1 MTQGKRYL
9 LLDAFFVKLEKVF
22 TSRRLSFVSGKKYK
36 SKKDHCSGGKNQR
49 GGRTK
54 MEEGTKG
61 KEGKVVGEKN
71 ILSKRNDVI
80 NQYLSDKKS
89 NFCIMFLVLI
99 KMINN

>member
-1 MTQGKRYL
+1 
-9 LLDAFFVKLEKVF
+9 
-22 TSRRLSFVSGKKYK
+22 
-36 SKKDHCSGGKNQR
+36 
-49 GGRTK
+49 

-80 NQYLSDKKS
+80 KQYLSDKKS